1 MIERVWSARTTRDGA
16 VAYAEYFR
24 RVVLPELAAVAG
36 YRGARLLQR
45 EMPGGAATEV
55 VVVTRWESL
64 AVVRRFAGDDLDRA
78 VVHDEAAALFSSYD
92 RTVRHF
98 EIVLE
103 SLHASLSS

>member
-24 RVVLPELAAVAG
+24 RVVLPELTAVAG

-64 AVVRRFAGDDLDRA
+64 DVVRGFAGDDIDRA
-78 VVHDEAAALFSSYD
+78 VVHDEAVALFSSYD

-98 EIVLE
+98 EIVVGE
-103 SLHASLSS
+103 NQGNW